1 MKLLKLLDKYLN
13 AVTMYR
19 LLVYGL
25 SVIILAA
32 LALSFFHKLYF
43 KSPALLISAVVIL
56 TVGFIVD
63 RLISTAL
70 EVNSN
75 NDSSLIT
82 CLILICILPP
92 STSVHDLFLLALG
105 TLIAIASKFV
115 IASHRKHIFNPAA
128 FGALILGF
136 SLLPAVWWIGSPDML
151 PVTVIFGILVLRKI
165 RRFQLFFSFLVGSL
179 LMAIVIGLHHDQT
192 IGYILKTA
200 IESSPLI
207 FLGSVM
213 LTEPSTTPPM
223 VWQQRIYGLFVGL
236 IFTSQLSVGSVS
248 ATPEVALIIGNL
260 YSYIVSPKY
269 KLKLYLKNIKRLAPQ
284 IYDFSFAGASNF
296 NFRPGQYLEW
306 TLPRAGADSR
316 GNRRTFSI
324 ASAPGEDEIHIAIK
338 VAEKSSSYKKALV
351 EMKPGSLIIAGQ
363 LAGDFVLPPDLNQKM
378 VFIAGGIGITP
389 YVSMIKHLIK
399 SGKKRDII
407 LIYLIAS
414 PSELCYREIWEQAK
428 GLGLRVIPIL
438 SSPVPDKL
446 WSGLTGYLTD
456 DILTK
461 HIPDYLE
468 RRYYISGPP
477 GLVTNYYGLLR
488 RLKIGRRS
496 IVTDHFSGY

>member
-1 MKLLKLLDKYLN
+1 
-13 AVTMYR
+13 
-19 LLVYGL
+19 
-25 SVIILAA
+25 
-32 LALSFFHKLYF
+32 
-43 KSPALLISAVVIL
+43 
-56 TVGFIVD
+56 
-63 RLISTAL
+63 
-70 EVNSN
+70 
-75 NDSSLIT
+75 
-82 CLILICILPP
+82 
-92 STSVHDLFLLALG
+92 
-105 TLIAIASKFV
+105 
-115 IASHRKHIFNPAA
+115 
-128 FGALILGF
+128 
-136 SLLPAVWWIGSPDML
+136 
-151 PVTVIFGILVLRKI
+151 
-165 RRFQLFFSFLVGSL
+165 
-179 LMAIVIGLHHDQT
+179 MAIVIGLHHDQT